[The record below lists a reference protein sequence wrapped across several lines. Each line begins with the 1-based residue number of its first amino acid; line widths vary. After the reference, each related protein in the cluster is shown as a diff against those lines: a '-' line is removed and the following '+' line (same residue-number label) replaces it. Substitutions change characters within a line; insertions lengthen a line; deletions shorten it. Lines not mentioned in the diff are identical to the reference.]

1 MYSKFYQQNSKDMNE
16 MAVMTFSM
24 LTVII
29 IYILPILYFVNAV
42 HLLVALKPFR
52 SSKKDGILIFK
63 A

>member
-1 MYSKFYQQNSKDMNE
+1 MNE

-24 LTVII
+24 LIVII